1 MFFYYFTI
9 RGKPKICN
17 TNLSFCL
24 CVDVFV
30 TGARDGKIMIWDVR
44 CNRKNGFNNP
54 TITISGGH
62 VLPVKGTTPLSGKKR
77 RSRRTSMYQS
87 VSKKKKI
94 PHTQDKVMRRSR
106 STAQQYKRGERALLN
121 KE

>member
-1 MFFYYFTI
+1 M
-9 RGKPKICN
+9 
-17 TNLSFCL
+17 

-87 VSKKKKI
+87 VSKKKRFLIPKI
-94 PHTQDKVMRRSR
+94 RSWADLEVR
-106 STAQQYKRGERALLN
+106 QQYKRGEHALPN

>member
-1 MFFYYFTI
+1 MCISFKTVSQKKKFKYKSVF
-9 RGKPKICN
+9 
-17 TNLSFCL
+17 LSQT
-24 CVDVFV
+24 DVFV

-87 VSKKKKI
+87 V
-94 PHTQDKVMRRSR
+94 
-106 STAQQYKRGERALLN
+106 N
-121 KE
+121 K

>member
-1 MFFYYFTI
+1 MFVYYFTI

-87 VSKKKKI
+87 VSKKK
-94 PHTQDKVMRRSR
+94 DSSYSR
-106 STAQQYKRGERALLN
+106 
-121 KE
+121 